1 MSFAYLDTSA
11 FVKTIVREPESE
23 HLAAWLSK
31 WPRRA
36 SSELLRTEAVRA
48 VRRHGPEAVQ
58 RARAEL
64 AGVDVI
70 TVDRSLLDAAAD
82 IEIEVSSLD
91 AIHLASA
98 LALGGDL
105 GVLVT
110 YDERMI
116 RAGSELGVAVAT
128 PAS

>member
-1 MSFAYLDTSA
+1 MSIAYLDTSA
-11 FVKTIVREPESE
+11 FVKTIVREPQSGR
-23 HLAAWLSK
+23 LASWLPD

-48 VRRHGPEAVQ
+48 VRPHGLEAVQ

-64 AGVDVI
+64 AGVDLI
-70 TVDRSLLDAAAD
+70 PVDRMLLDVAAD
-82 IEIEVSSLD
+82 IDIDIRSLD

-98 LALGGDL
+98 LALGSDL

-116 RAGSELGVAVAT
+116 RAASELAIAVAS
-128 PAS
+128 PAD